1 MKGYEDLVKLLQHV
15 QATHGF
21 DTDEKTVCDYQ
32 DMIGHS
38 SEEQLTELANGA
50 YKESFYRIY
59 GCAYGTIEAIKFFTK
74 HGEKILAMLSENAD
88 LKCDLE
94 IAEDNAKK
102 NFDLAEKNRQ
112 SWIEEKNRANN
123 AENQITEKEK
133 EIASLQD
140 EIIRLK
146 ARLYDLIEK

>member
-1 MKGYEDLVKLLQHV
+1 MKGYEDLVKLLKHV

-21 DTDEKTVCDYQ
+21 DTDEKTVCEYQ

-38 SEEQLTELANGA
+38 SDEQLTELANGA

-59 GCAYGTIEAIKFFTK
+59 GCAYGTIEAIKFFGK
-74 HGEKILAMLSENAD
+74 HSEKILAMLDENAN

-94 IAEDNAKK
+94 IAEDKAKK

-123 AENQITEKEK
+123 AEYQITEKEK
-133 EIASLQD
+133 EITALQD
-140 EIIRLK
+140 EIKTLK
-146 ARLYDLIEK
+146 AKLYDLITK